1 MELLDN
7 QDMVIGRELET
18 AKKMRYQPAPNMVQ
32 DANNAQQLLQAK
44 HKEAKVLIMKQT
56 KNLNAI
62 KKTMKERAESKQ

>member
-1 MELLDN
+1 MEMLDN
-7 QDMVIGRELET
+7 QDMTIGRELEA
-18 AKKMRYQPAPNMVQ
+18 AKKMRYKPAPNMVQ

-44 HKEAKVLIMKQT
+44 HKEAKGLIMKQT